1 MDASAWRFLFR
12 LAGPLGIVGLMLSSG
27 WVGAAIAAH
36 CADLASEGAAHARH
50 HSTACATMKPVKAG
64 ARPTKADVARLANVS
79 TATVSYVL
87 NNVEGQTISP
97 ATRAAVR
104 KAAQKLGYR
113 PNLAARNLA
122 VGGSGVVL
130 YIVPRIALGELPTE
144 VGSRLTT
151 ALARRG
157 IVLSLQF
164 ETDDNQ
170 NIVDAVADLNPIAVT
185 SVFPLTGDA
194 LRAVSAAGIPQI
206 HLGSA
211 QLRALGDLHLTVG
224 EMRVDH
230 LVARGHRRLAFAY
243 SDIEKLRP
251 LGDYWFEGLRAA
263 ANNHDL
269 PEIVV
274 GTVATDGSDA
284 ADVVAGWVRDGLTAV
299 CAQSDET
306 AFVVLHGMRQ
316 AELRCPQDLAV
327 IGVDAQ
333 PLGAV
338 SGPPLTSVA
347 FDAKAIVEGSV
358 AAMMAE
364 LGYPVDSDAT
374 GTDVATLIE
383 RSST

>member
-1 MDASAWRFLFR
+1 
-12 LAGPLGIVGLMLSSG
+12 
-27 WVGAAIAAH
+27 
-36 CADLASEGAAHARH
+36 
-50 HSTACATMKPVKAG
+50 MKPVSVRG
-64 ARPTKADVARLANVS
+64 GTRPTKADVARLANVS

-130 YIVPRIALGELPTE
+130 YIVPRIALGELPME

-151 ALARRG
+151 ALARHG

-164 ETDDNQ
+164 ETDDDRNV
-170 NIVDAVADLNPIAVT
+170 VDAVADLNPIAVT

-194 LRAVSAAGIPQI
+194 LAAVTATGVPQI

-243 SDIEKLRP
+243 TDIEKLRP
-251 LGDYWFEGLRAA
+251 LGDYWLEGLRVAA
-263 ANNHDL
+263 EKRGL

-274 GTVATDGSDA
+274 GTVATDGTNA
-284 ADVVAGWVRDGLTAV
+284 ADVVTDWVRSGVTAV

-306 AFVVLHGMRQ
+306 AVVVLHGLRQ
-316 AELRCPQDLAV
+316 AGLRCPEDLAV

-347 FDAKAIVEGSV
+347 FDAKAIVDGSV
-358 AAMMAE
+358 AAMVAE
-364 LGYPVDSDAT
+364 LGYPIDSGASD
-374 GTDVATLIE
+374 TDVATLIV

>member
-1 MDASAWRFLFR
+1 
-12 LAGPLGIVGLMLSSG
+12 
-27 WVGAAIAAH
+27 
-36 CADLASEGAAHARH
+36 
-50 HSTACATMKPVKAG
+50 MKPVSVRGA

-130 YIVPRIALGELPTE
+130 YVVPRIALGELPME

-157 IVLSLQF
+157 IVLSLQL

-170 NIVDAVADLNPIAVT
+170 NVVDAMADLNPIAVT

-194 LRAVSAAGIPQI
+194 LAAVTAAGVPQI

-224 EMRVDH
+224 AMRVDH
-230 LVARGHRRLAFAY
+230 LLARGHRRLAFAY
-243 SDIEKLRP
+243 SDIEELRP
-251 LGDYWFEGLRAA
+251 LGDYWLEGLRVAA
-263 ANNHDL
+263 INRGL
-269 PEIVV
+269 PELVV
-274 GTVATDGSDA
+274 GTVSTDGTDA
-284 ADVVAGWVRDGLTAV
+284 AHIVTEWVAQGLTAV

-306 AFVVLHGMRQ
+306 AFVVLHGLRQ
-316 AELRCPQDLAV
+316 SGLRCPEDLAV
-327 IGVDAQ
+327 IGVDAR

-347 FDAKAIVEGSV
+347 FDAGAIVDVSV

-364 LGYPVDSDAT
+364 LGYPVDQEPAN
-374 GTDVATLIE
+374 TDVATLIE